1 MTEPEVLEKLAAY
14 KDAIVKLKSQ
24 RDEYKQKY
32 EELTSVGEQ
41 KEEFMSELKAN
52 LDEIDKILESQFFQE
67 LINVKQVAEKR
78 SGTAS
83 IPDRKYLQ
91 PSFLF
96 VCF

>member
-14 KDAIVKLKSQ
+14 KDAIIKLKSQ

-52 LDEIDKILESQFFQE
+52 LDEIDKILES
-67 LINVKQVAEKR
+67 
-78 SGTAS
+78 
-83 IPDRKYLQ
+83 
-91 PSFLF
+91 
-96 VCF
+96 